1 MKTILITG
9 FDPFGGEPINPA
21 WEAVKTMDGYTDG
34 DYKVVTQM
42 VPTVRYTSVDT
53 VKAAAEECQ
62 PDFILCVGP
71 AGGAQILQWNVLL
84 LTAMTSAF
92 QTMEATNLKM
102 NLLYLMVLVPILQ
115 RCQLKTLLT
124 HCIKMAF
131 LQKFL
136 IRLVLLY
143 AII

>member
-53 VKAAAEECQ
+53 VKAAAEKCQ
-62 PDFILCVGP
+62 PDFILCEDKQ
-71 AGGAQILQWNVLL
+71 GAVQILQWNVLL
-84 LTAMTSAF
+84 LTAMIFVF
-92 QTMEATNLKM
+92 QTMQAIN
-102 NLLYLMVLVPILQ
+102 Q
-115 RCQLKTLLT
+115 RMSQS
-124 HCIKMAF
+124 
-131 LQKFL
+131 
-136 IRLVLLY
+136 
-143 AII
+143 